1 MLIYL
6 LIVIIIILCAAL
18 GTTLFFYFSIKRDLK
33 NIERQ
38 SRYIRENDTNL
49 LINSI
54 SIDKD
59 VHEMINAIN
68 RNIGDI
74 QRLKQHIIREETEI
88 KNVITS
94 LSHDLRTPI
103 TSMLG
108 YTQLLQKETLS
119 EKQQKYLE
127 IISSRAEMLRGLV
140 EQLFSYSLLM
150 EQEELEL
157 RKEDITSVLEESIVL
172 YYDEFEKKKIHLDLM
187 LEEKPVF
194 CMVDKAS
201 LRRVFMNI
209 ISNAL
214 KYGEEEMM
222 IEQRGS
228 HICFKN
234 KTSYIDTIDTQKIF
248 DRFFT
253 VAKNRANGSMG
264 LGLTIT
270 KELVEKMGGS
280 ISAFKQENY
289 LVIVISFG
297 D

>member
-6 LIVIIIILCAAL
+6 MAVIIVILSAAL
-18 GTTLFFYFSIKRDLK
+18 GTALFFYLSVKKDLK

-49 LINSI
+49 LINSV
-54 SIDKD
+54 SADKD
-59 VHEMINAIN
+59 VHEMINAFN
-68 RNIGDI
+68 QNIEDI
-74 QRLKQHIIREETEI
+74 QKLKRHIIREETEI
-88 KNVITS
+88 KNVITN

-103 TSMLG
+103 TSLLG
-108 YTQLLQKETLS
+108 YTQLLQKETIS
-119 EKQQKYLE
+119 GKQREYLE
-127 IISSRAEMLRGLV
+127 IISSRAEMLKGLV

-150 EQEELEL
+150 EQEDLEL

-172 YYDEFEKKKIHLDLM
+172 YYDEFEEKKIHLDLK
-187 LEEKPVF
+187 LEERPVF
-194 CMVDKAS
+194 CMVDKDS

-222 IEQRGS
+222 IEQHGS
-228 HICFKN
+228 RISFKN
-234 KTSYIDTIDTQKIF
+234 KTNYIDTIDTQKIF

-253 VAKNRANGSMG
+253 VAKNRVNGSMG

-280 ISAFKQENY
+280 ISAFKQETY
-289 LVIVISFG
+289 LVIVISF
-297 D
+297 

>member
-6 LIVIIIILCAAL
+6 LIVIIIILSAAL
-18 GTTLFFYFSIKRDLK
+18 GTTLFFYFSIKKDLK

-88 KNVITS
+88 KNVITN

-108 YTQLLQKETLS
+108 YTQLLQKEALP
-119 EKQQKYLE
+119 EKQREYLE
-127 IISSRAEMLRGLV
+127 IISSRAEMLKGLV

-150 EQEELEL
+150 EQEALEL

-172 YYDEFEKKKIHLDLM
+172 YYDEFEEKKIHLDLM

-194 CMVDKAS
+194 CMVAKAS

-253 VAKNRANGSMG
+253 VAKNRVNGSMG

-289 LVIVISFG
+289 LVIAISFG